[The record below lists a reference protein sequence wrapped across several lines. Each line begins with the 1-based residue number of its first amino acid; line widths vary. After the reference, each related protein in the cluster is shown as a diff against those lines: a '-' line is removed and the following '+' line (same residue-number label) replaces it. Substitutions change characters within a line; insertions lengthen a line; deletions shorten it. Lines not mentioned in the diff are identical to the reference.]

1 MKKEPKNKEEH
12 KKKLDKRQCLNIR
25 YVSVLKNRYGYLS
38 SKIVW
43 TVMFKKLF
51 KKIINNY
58 F

>member
-38 SKIVW
+38 SKIV
-43 TVMFKKLF
+43 
-51 KKIINNY
+51 
-58 F
+58 